1 MLSSSASSG
10 EPTHI
15 AAASLATASPA
26 SPSLNLFSML
36 MTGGHGTGSES
47 GSGRGPS
54 SSSSSASVTLSSST
68 ASASHPGS
76 SSSGSSGP
84 HLPAAKATAKA
95 KALVKAKAKADPTRH
110 RVRGQQVHRLT
121 YLDET
126 GVLIQLPA
134 YSPGGKYKDMFI
146 KCYGQVCDHYEDI
159 KASVKNFVKN
169 DKNFSW
175 QRFHGL
181 DKLYKLFRTVLNFV
195 SQMLKR

>member
-1 MLSSSASSG
+1 MLSSSTSSG
-10 EPTHI
+10 DPTHI
-15 AAASLATASPA
+15 AAASTA
-26 SPSLNLFSML
+26 SPSLFSML
-36 MTGGHGTGSES
+36 VSGGHGTGSES
-47 GSGRGPS
+47 GSGRGHS
-54 SSSSSASVTLSSST
+54 SSSSSASVTLSSSR

-84 HLPAAKATAKA
+84 HHPAAKATAKA

-110 RVRGQQVHRLT
+110 RARGQQLHRLT

-146 KCYGQVCDHYEDI
+146 QCYGQVCDHYEDI
-159 KASVKNFVKN
+159 KASIKDFVKN

-181 DKLYKLFRTVLNFV
+181 DKLYKLFRTYQSCSNLCIVNDTV
-195 SQMLKR
+195 QVI